1 MWSLEEGALDRRGSR
16 ESMTAGA
23 VVLVRCGMHRVSG
36 RFDRH
41 PTGGRTPTVAAGMAA
56 RSTTLLALPDVK

>member
-1 MWSLEEGALDRRGSR
+1 
-16 ESMTAGA
+16 MTAGA

>member
-1 MWSLEEGALDRRGSR
+1 MWSLEEGALDRRGSC

-36 RFDRH
+36 SFDRH
-41 PTGGRTPTVAAGMAA
+41 PTGGRTPTVETAMAA
-56 RSTTLLALPDVK
+56 RSTTLLALADVK